1 MGGKTAITV
10 GLVTGIL
17 AGAAVLGGIL
27 LLAPAPPPPAA
38 SPSPAPPTAAPAS
51 ALPSSSAAAPSP
63 GASPTAAAISP
74 GVSPAP
80 SGGDSGFGVGA
91 PAPVLVVP
99 QVGGG
104 EIDLAKLRGKP
115 VWVNFMATWCPPC
128 RDELPA
134 MAGFAARY
142 EETGLVVL
150 LVDVREDEAAVAAFA
165 DGLGVRFPIGLDGDG
180 KAQDE
185 WGAYALPV
193 HYWIDAEG
201 VVRDGALGGIGP
213 DIMAVGLGSILPGV
227 EVTPG

>member
-1 MGGKTAITV
+1 MGGKTAITA

-27 LLAPAPPPPAA
+27 FLAPSSPPPTA
-38 SPSPAPPTAAPAS
+38 SPPPAPPTAAPGS
-51 ALPSSSAAAPSP
+51 AVPSPSAAGSSP
-63 GASPTAAAISP
+63 AAAPTAAA
-74 GVSPAP
+74 VSPAVSAEP
-80 SGGDSGFGVGA
+80 SGGDTGFGVGE

-115 VWVNFMATWCPPC
+115 VWVNFMATWCPSC
-128 RDELPA
+128 QDELPA

-142 EETGLVVL
+142 EDTGLEVI

-165 DGLGVRFPIGLDGDG
+165 EGLGVTFPVGLDGDG
-180 KAQDE
+180 AAQDA

-213 DIMAVGLGSILPGV
+213 DIMAAGLQTILPGV